1 MMNNKNSFLALLGQ
15 LKSLENHQWNVIYE
29 SEEFDRFPSM
39 GQIGIWNYQI
49 IPRVL
54 KFVES
59 CRIHHRFLSE
69 DSLNKIETKIE
80 EILSIYLE
88 LKNLNDKITP
98 ENVIQFSTK
107 LEKLDSLSGNL
118 EELVPTLDPD
128 YILENDEDIIKI
140 VDFISS
146 TIDFDENYYKTEILK
161 ISSSNLKQAALQN
174 LILFYNSV
182 SAGIPEYR
190 YIHNINSLI
199 LNELKKNIKK
209 TELENNISLE
219 IAKNEYSIIEFKNK
233 ADQFA
238 TPIRI
243 LNILIYGAF
252 LIMILIVFTKFINQ
266 PDLKDIYYSI
276 PLFLVLSSFIA
287 YLNKEKKTLSDQYH
301 NYMKCHTE
309 LIALSTY
316 IVGIDGA
323 KSENL
328 KIHLADKYFTGYT
341 QNDNNS
347 ITTPLNNENINQII
361 SLLKDIQK
369 K

>member
-1 MMNNKNSFLALLGQ
+1 MMNNKNSLLALLDQ
-15 LKSLENHQWNVIYE
+15 LKSLENHQWDVNHDFGEV
-29 SEEFDRFPSM
+29 DRFPSM
-39 GQIGIWNYQI
+39 GQIGIWNYHI

-54 KFVES
+54 KFVET
-59 CRIHHRFLSE
+59 CRIYYRFLSE
-69 DSLNKIETKIE
+69 DSSNKIKTKIE

-88 LKNLNDKITP
+88 LQKLNDEITP
-98 ENVIQFSTK
+98 ENVNQFSTK
-107 LEKLDSLSGNL
+107 LEKLDILSDNL
-118 EELVPTLDPD
+118 EGLILTLDPD
-128 YILENDEDIIKI
+128 YILENNEDIIEI
-140 VDFISS
+140 IDIISS
-146 TIDFDENYYKTEILK
+146 TINFDENYYKDEILK
-161 ISSSNLKQAALQN
+161 INSSNLKQAALQD

-182 SAGIPEYR
+182 LAGVPEYR

-199 LNELKKNIKK
+199 LNESKKNIKK
-209 TELENNISLE
+209 TELESNIELE

-233 ADQFA
+233 ADQFKR
-238 TPIRI
+238 PIRI

-252 LIMILIVFTKFINQ
+252 SIMILIVFTKFISQ

-276 PLFLVLSSFIA
+276 PLILVLSSFIA

-316 IVGIDGA
+316 IVGIDRV

-328 KIHLADKYFTGYT
+328 KIHLADKYFTGYG

-347 ITTPLNNENINQII
+347 IATLLSNENINQII